1 MQGLEKILEEIES
14 EFDRRI
20 NIWLKIMAGLGDDVY
35 RYGYGKGLEA
45 YQQGKLLT
53 EDIIRKHMNDG
64 WIPVEEKVPDSDI
77 YIFLSFT
84 NFTLPMIGRYEKDSD
99 GGAFYIGDEE
109 ETCVSQDLYV
119 NAWRPLPEPY
129 RPERPEPYH
138 LTESES
144 DKNDNSL

>member
-1 MQGLEKILEEIES
+1 MQELEKILEEIE
-14 EFDRRI
+14 EGAHTFE
-20 NIWLKIMAGLGDDVY
+20 LLGREVNFVAIDWV
-35 RYGYGKGLEA
+35 R
-45 YQQGKLLT
+45 
-53 EDIIRKHMNDG
+53 DIIRKHMNDG
-64 WIPVEEKVPDSDI
+64 WISVEEKVPDSDI

-119 NAWRPLPEPY
+119 NAWRPLLKPY
-129 RPERPEPYH
+129 RPEKPGPYH